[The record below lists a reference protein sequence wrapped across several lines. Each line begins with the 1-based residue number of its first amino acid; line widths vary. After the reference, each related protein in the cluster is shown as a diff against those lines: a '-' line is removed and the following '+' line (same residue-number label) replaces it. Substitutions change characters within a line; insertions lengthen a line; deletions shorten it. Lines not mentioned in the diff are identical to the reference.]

1 VIQVCVVTD
10 SGTSQFHFTY
20 CEPAGSNLQQGDLLA
35 TTSDVLDLLSAIYPH
50 YHWRNDYT
58 HLLLLTQSCDLV
70 RRNGKP
76 CKARYISLAAVQ
88 SLSPVIEREIEK
100 YQDSFDRAAGICS
113 RASRERVAQFVVR
126 VLNNNE
132 PEFFYLEPEPAFGL
146 SDPSCAFLRLSI
158 VVNAEEHYDKLL
170 EARSLS
176 LKEVFQAKLGWLVGN
191 MYSRVGTV
199 DWVPDHLTE
208 PQFKAKVS
216 QVLDDPV
223 QWVDE
228 NQLKAAKKTSPG
240 DTPTREKLRAH
251 VNGAKAPTRKERVLD
266 AVLKIV
272 CQQVA
277 GVDDKALKKLRQR
290 LENDPQVS
298 AALK

>member
-1 VIQVCVVTD
+1 VTD

-20 CEPAGSNLQQGDLLA
+20 CEPAGSNLQQDDLLA
-35 TTSDVLDLLSAIYPH
+35 TNSDLL
-50 YHWRNDYT
+50 
-58 HLLLLTQSCDLV
+58 
-70 RRNGKP
+70 
-76 CKARYISLAAVQ
+76 
-88 SLSPVIEREIEK
+88 E
-100 YQDSFDRAAGICS
+100 
-113 RASRERVAQFVVR
+113 
-126 VLNNNE
+126 
-132 PEFFYLEPEPAFGL
+132 
-146 SDPSCAFLRLSI
+146 LRF
-158 VVNAEEHYDKLL
+158 
-170 EARSLS
+170 
-176 LKEVFQAKLGWLVGN
+176 FQAKLGWLVGN

-216 QVLDDPV
+216 QILDDPV

-240 DTPTREKLRAH
+240 DTPTRKKLRAH
-251 VNGAKAPTRKERVLD
+251 VNGTKAPTRKERLLD